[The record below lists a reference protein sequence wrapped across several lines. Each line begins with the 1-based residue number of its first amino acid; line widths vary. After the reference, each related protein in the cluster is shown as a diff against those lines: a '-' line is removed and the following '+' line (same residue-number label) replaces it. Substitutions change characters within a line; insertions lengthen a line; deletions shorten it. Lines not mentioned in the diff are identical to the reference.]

1 MIKKLIKMFI
11 ETLMVAVVAILIM
24 WYIGYVPPNPRIF
37 NMVDKITLTSF
48 FDNRIYD
55 NWLMLAFIFAFGTT
69 VFYAISI
76 KNKEN

>member
-1 MIKKLIKMFI
+1 MIKKLIKTFI

-37 NMVDKITLTSF
+37 NIVDKITLTSF

-69 VFYAISI
+69 VFDAISI

>member
-1 MIKKLIKMFI
+1 MKKLIKTFI

-69 VFYAISI
+69 VFDAISI

>member
-1 MIKKLIKMFI
+1 MIKKLIKTFI

-48 FDNRIYD
+48 LTI
-55 NWLMLAFIFAFGTT
+55 AFMIIG
-69 VFYAISI
+69 
-76 KNKEN
+76 

>member
-1 MIKKLIKMFI
+1 MIKKLIKTFI

-69 VFYAISI
+69 VFDAISI